1 MAPNHQFDLLTG
13 SYLFRD
19 LAPSLVRRIS
29 ALALVR
35 RLRANQVLFLK
46 NDRGDALYG
55 VLKGRIRISATSP
68 GGQEI
73 ILDIMGPGEIF
84 GEIALLDGMP
94 RTADAVAMTATELMM
109 IRRHEFLALLER
121 EPSLAIHLLKLIC
134 KRLRALNEQIEDSA
148 FLGVPA
154 RLAKRLLIMAQQGEQ
169 VNDGI
174 RVRLQPSQ
182 SQLGQMLGAS
192 RVSINKHLQRWKKN
206 DWISLSRGCIVIRNR
221 AALQMIIDEGLQR

>member
-1 MAPNHQFDLLTG
+1 MVPSHQFDLLAG

-29 ALALVR
+29 ALALIR
-35 RLRANQVLFLK
+35 RLRAGQVLFLK

-55 VLKGRIRISATSP
+55 VLKGRIRISASSP
-68 GGQEI
+68 GGQEV
-73 ILDIMGPGEIF
+73 ILAIMGPGEIF

-94 RTADAVAMTATELMM
+94 RTADAIATAATELMM
-109 IRRHEFLALLER
+109 IRRHEFLELLES
-121 EPSLAIHLLKLIC
+121 EPSLSIHLLKLIC
-134 KRLRALNEQIEDSA
+134 QRLRGLNEQIEDSA

-169 VNDGI
+169 IADGI

-192 RVSINKHLQRWKKN
+192 RVSINKHLQHWKKKE
-206 DWISLSRGCIVIRNR
+206 WISLSRGYIVIRDR
-221 AALQMIIDEGLQR
+221 AALQMVIDEGLQR